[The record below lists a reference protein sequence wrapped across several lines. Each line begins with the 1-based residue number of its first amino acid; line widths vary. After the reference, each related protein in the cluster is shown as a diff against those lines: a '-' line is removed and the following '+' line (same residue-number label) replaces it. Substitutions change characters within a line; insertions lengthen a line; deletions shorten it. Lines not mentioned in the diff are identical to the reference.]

1 MRNGVPRAGDG
12 VLLLHLVREILFLLP
27 PPPTSLFSENFLV
40 QDNQK
45 KAFLRQNGGYRQ
57 ENIVA
62 GGQQRCGRIAD
73 NH

>member
-1 MRNGVPRAGDG
+1 MVCHAPVMVCCCSTLSGKSYFYFP
-12 VLLLHLVREILFLLP
+12 I
-27 PPPTSLFSENFLV
+27 PPTSLFSENFLV

-45 KAFLRQNGGYRQ
+45 KTFLRQNGGYRQ

-73 NH
+73 NHQ